1 MKKDI
6 GLALDAAKQ
15 ARVPLPLGSKTL
27 DVYQQMSTHKF
38 GGKDF
43 SSVYE
48 FLNSDLLDKKL

>member
-15 ARVPLPLGSKTL
+15 ARVPLPLGAKTL

-43 SSVYE
+43 SSVYQ